1 MGLQHIVP
9 MLMSFNY
16 QQIDEYQIEITSLCN
31 AACPQCPRNNNGEGI
46 NPYMPLVSLSRS
58 VVDQAFPAEL
68 CQRIRQIFFCGSY
81 GDPIAHPN
89 FLDILKDFR
98 KKSPTIWLYIHTNGG
113 IKNTAWWKELA
124 EVIDGYGK
132 IDFGIDGLEDTN
144 HLYRKNVKFNRVME
158 NVKAFI
164 SAGGKA
170 QWNYIVF
177 AHNEHQV
184 SEAEQLSKEL
194 GFESFLPRNTGR
206 FLHHGQVE
214 ELTSWPVTG
223 KNAYTIAP
231 PTNSKYRNK
240 SLINLINLKQEYKP
254 IDTYFDTTEI
264 KCDALLGNKVVITA
278 EGLVLPCNFFTHNL
292 YDARFRDPSILPGA
306 NALSFVNGKNQV
318 AEIIEQFG
326 KDSLNINNNS
336 LEEIFKNGFWQH
348 VVDSWKKKIAEGR
361 IFECAMTCGS
371 KLSKVWDQGG
381 NKQ

>member
-1 MGLQHIVP
+1 M
-9 MLMSFNY
+9 FNY

-31 AACPQCPRNNNGEGI
+31 AACPQCPRNNNGDGI
-46 NPYMPLVSLSRS
+46 NPYMPLVSLSRD
-58 VVDQAFPAEL
+58 VINQAFSAEL

-124 EVIDGYGK
+124 EVINGYGK
-132 IDFGIDGLEDTN
+132 IDFGIDGLENTN

-164 SAGGKA
+164 GAGGKA

-194 GFESFLPRNTGR
+194 GFESFLSRNTGR
-206 FLHHGQVE
+206 FLHHGQIE
-214 ELTSWPVTG
+214 EMKFWPVTG

-231 PTNSKYRNK
+231 PTSSKYRNK

-348 VVDSWKKKIAEGR
+348 VVDSWKKKISEGR

>member
-1 MGLQHIVP
+1 M
-9 MLMSFNY
+9 FNY

-46 NPYMPLVSLSRS
+46 NPYMPLVSLDR
-58 VVDQAFPAEL
+58 DIIDLAFPKEL

-81 GDPIAHPN
+81 GDPIAHPD

-113 IKNTAWWKELA
+113 IKSPVWWKELA
-124 EVIDGYGK
+124 EVINGYGK

-144 HLYRKNVKFNRVME
+144 HLYRKNVKFNRVVE

-164 SAGGKA
+164 GAGGKA

-184 SEAEQLSKEL
+184 DEAEHLSKEL

-206 FLHHGQVE
+206 FLHHGKVE
-214 ELTSWPVTG
+214 EMISWPVIG
-223 KNAYTIAP
+223 KNEYTIAP
-231 PTNSKYRNK
+231 PTNLKYRNK

-292 YDARFRDPSILPGA
+292 YDARFRDPNILPGA
-306 NALSFVNGKNQV
+306 NVLSFVDGKNQV
-318 AEIIEQFG
+318 ISIIEQFG
-326 KDSLNINNNS
+326 KHSLNINNNS
-336 LEEIFKNGFWQH
+336 LEEIFKNNFWQY
-348 VVDSWKKKIAEGR
+348 VVDSWKKKISEGR

-381 NKQ
+381 NKK

>member
-113 IKNTAWWKELA
+113 IKNTTWWKELA
-124 EVIDGYGK
+124 EVINGYGK

-144 HLYRKNVKFNRVME
+144 HLYRKNVKFNRVIE

-164 SAGGKA
+164 GAGGKA

-184 SEAEQLSKEL
+184 NEAEQLSKEL

-240 SLINLINLKQEYKP
+240 SLINLINLKQEYKQ

-278 EGLVLPCNFFTHNL
+278 EGLVLSCNFFTHNL

-306 NALSFVNGKNQV
+306 NALSFVNGKNQI

>member
-1 MGLQHIVP
+1 MW
-9 MLMSFNY
+9 MSFNY
-16 QQIDEYQIEITSLCN
+16 QQINEYQIEITSLCN

-46 NPYMPLVSLSRS
+46 NSYMPLVSLSRD
-58 VVDQAFPAEL
+58 VIDRAFPAEL

-81 GDPIAHPN
+81 GDPIAHAE

-124 EVIDGYGK
+124 EVINGYGK

-164 SAGGKA
+164 GAGGKA

-336 LEEIFKNGFWQH
+336 LNEIFKNDFWQH